1 MLKQKGRS
9 VKKERTFG
17 TNLFL
22 IAVSLWTI
30 LLIGFPVY
38 KKIKG
43 QEILTLY
50 YILMLDRCV
59 LVLDICTV
67 IVSVLNIL
75 KLLIF

>member
-1 MLKQKGRS
+1 M
-9 VKKERTFG
+9 
-17 TNLFL
+17 

-50 YILMLDRCV
+50 YIV
-59 LVLDICTV
+59 GLDIGAV
-67 IVSVLNIL
+67 IVNALNIL
-75 KLLIF
+75 R

>member
-1 MLKQKGRS
+1 MSILS
-9 VKKERTFG
+9 I
-17 TNLFL
+17 LFW
-22 IAVSLWTI
+22 IAVVFWTI
-30 LLIGFPVY
+30 WFIGYPVY

-50 YILMLDRCV
+50 YV
-59 LVLDICTV
+59 LVLDICVV

>member
-30 LLIGFPVY
+30 LFIGFPVY

-50 YILMLDRCV
+50 YILMLD
-59 LVLDICTV
+59 ICTV

>member
-1 MLKQKGRS
+1 MSILS
-9 VKKERTFG
+9 I
-17 TNLFL
+17 LFW
-22 IAVSLWTI
+22 IAVVYWTI
-30 LLIGFPVY
+30 YFIGYPVY

-50 YILMLDRCV
+50 YV
-59 LVLDICTV
+59 LVLDICVV

>member
-50 YILMLDRCV
+50 YILMLD
-59 LVLDICTV
+59 ICTV

>member
-1 MLKQKGRS
+1 MSILS
-9 VKKERTFG
+9 I
-17 TNLFL
+17 LFW
-22 IAVSLWTI
+22 IAVVFWTI
-30 LLIGFPVY
+30 WFIGYPVY

-50 YILMLDRCV
+50 YV
-59 LVLDICTV
+59 LVLNICVV